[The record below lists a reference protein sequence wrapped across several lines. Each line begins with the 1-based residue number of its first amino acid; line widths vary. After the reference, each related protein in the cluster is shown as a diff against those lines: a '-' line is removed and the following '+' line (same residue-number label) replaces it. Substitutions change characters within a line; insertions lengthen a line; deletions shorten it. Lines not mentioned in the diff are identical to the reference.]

1 MPDLVLSKGSSNNEL
16 MNCFNKIHAL
26 VKVSETEFIVD
37 LDDVWPLAYGRKE
50 EAVRAIKSL
59 FTNGVDYICT
69 KCKSTN
75 GRPYIKFM
83 ISYDCFLYLFRAKS
97 KKRKLELSTYI
108 IEDYS
113 SHIYKIGITSDILK
127 RMTQIKTANIYTRL
141 HAIVNVNIESKLHNM
156 FSDKNV
162 SGEWFK
168 LSGNDSNYIV
178 KKFGFILISNNHA
191 KSAYV
196 ERFQQ

>member
-1 MPDLVLSKGSSNNEL
+1 MSDLVLSKESSNNEL
-16 MNCFNKIHAL
+16 MNYFNKIHAL

-37 LDDVWPLAYGRKE
+37 LDDVWPPVYPRKDH
-50 EAVRAIKSL
+50 AVRAIKSL
-59 FTNGVDYICT
+59 FTNGVDYTCT

-75 GRPYIKFM
+75 GRLYIKFM

-113 SHIYKIGITSDILK
+113 NHIYKIGITSDILK
-127 RMTQIKTANIYTRL
+127 RMNQIKTANIYTRL
-141 HAIVNVNIESKLHNM
+141 YAVVNANIESKLHNM

-168 LSGNDSNYIV
+168 LSGNDLNYIV
-178 KKFGFILISNNHA
+178 KKFGFRLISNNHV

-196 ERFQQ
+196 ERFQ